1 MIAVTG
7 RPSSPGED
15 RARVAAVLLESAVLA
30 ALLVFLGIAAGKLF
44 LLLGRLGIPLW
55 KGLPIGALF
64 VAAAILTARR
74 LSGAVRRLRR
84 GDGHEAG

>member
-15 RARVAAVLLESAVLA
+15 RARAAAVLLESAVLA
-30 ALLVFLGIAAGKLF
+30 VLLAFLGIAAGKLF
-44 LLLGRLGIPLW
+44 LMLGRLGVPLW

-64 VAAAILTARR
+64 VVAAALTARR
-74 LSGAVRRLRR
+74 LSTRVRRLRR
-84 GDGHEAG
+84 GGGHEAG